1 MNDLYL
7 CLQVYLSTRSGT
19 WLFNRVSVRGDP
31 VDMVF
36 MTRFYDFIRWKIP
49 NLAERFQMWDM
60 NKRLDHAKFSIQ
72 PSFGPSSAHPT
83 INDELPNRIISGGV
97 IVKGNV
103 SEFTETGATFEDGT
117 FVDNIDV
124 VVMATG
130 YIFGFPFIDK
140 SVIDVKDNKVNLYK
154 YMFPPQN
161 QTLAVIGCFQPLGAI
176 MPVCEMQCRLA
187 TRVFTVGSRKFSQL
201 TCCIVILS
209 TCILF

>member
-1 MNDLYL
+1 M
-7 CLQVYLSTRSGT
+7 
-19 WLFNRVSVRGDP
+19 
-31 VDMVF
+31 DMVYN
-36 MTRFYDFIRWKIP
+36 TRLNAVLRDSIP
-49 NLAERFQMWDM
+49 NLAEWLQMRDM
-60 NKRLDHAKFSIQ
+60 NKRLDHAKYAIQ

-83 INDELPNRIISGGV
+83 TNDELPNRIISGGV

-176 MPVCEMQCRLA
+176 MPVSEMQCRLA
-187 TRVFTVGSRKFSQL
+187 TRVFKVGHHRCWAFDVLPVK
-201 TCCIVILS
+201 I
-209 TCILF
+209 